1 MTDLNN
7 HLAEAPRA
15 PRLSSGG
22 LEQQMQTYQR
32 NKLDKPGHHEAME
45 LELMAVPEVDE
56 LAPESEGILRK
67 LLRCSSGVK
76 MLNPQNH
83 WSARGVSKLS
93 VAEASTQLSGLKRMF
108 LWAFTLSLIS
118 GIILYWSSSVAYG
131 ADLDMTAFTVKTNP
145 DGTQD
150 YSLSLQVIML
160 MTVLTFLPSIVVMM
174 TSFTRIIIVLAILRQ
189 AMGLQTSPSNQI
201 LLGLAFFMTIYIMT
215 PVLNDIYNEAI
226 VPYMNDQIQAR
237 EAIEIGQKPLHSFM
251 RAQVR
256 MSDLN
261 AFMEYADIEVATP
274 EEVPFHVL
282 IPAFIVS
289 ELKTAFQIG
298 FMLFLPFLI
307 IDLVVASI
315 LMAMGMMML
324 SPMIVSLPFKLMLF
338 VLVDGWTLIM
348 GTLLASYG
356 IGVPA

>member
-1 MTDLNN
+1 MMMYREKSVLQKDP
-7 HLAEAPRA
+7 HV
-15 PRLSSGG
+15 
-22 LEQQMQTYQR
+22 
-32 NKLDKPGHHEAME
+32 E
-45 LELMAVPEVDE
+45 L
-56 LAPESEGILRK
+56 
-67 LLRCSSGVK
+67 
-76 MLNPQNH
+76 Q
-83 WSARGVSKLS
+83 
-93 VAEASTQLSGLKRMF
+93 GLKRVF
-108 LWAFTLSLIS
+108 FTALTMSIIS
-118 GIILYWSSSVAYG
+118 GLVLYFCSSAQAAS
-131 ADLDMTAFTVKTNP
+131 LDMTAFTVKTNP

-150 YSLSLQVIML
+150 YSLSLQVVML
-160 MTVLTFLPSIVVMM
+160 MTLLTFLPSIIIMM
-174 TSFTRIIIVLAILRQ
+174 TSFTRIVVVLAILRQ
-189 AMGLQTSPSNQI
+189 ALGLQTSPSNQI
-201 LLGLAFFMTIYIMT
+201 LVGLAFFMTIYIMT
-215 PVLNDIYNEAI
+215 PVLNSIYNEAI
-226 VPYMNDQIQAR
+226 VPYMNDQMQAR
-237 EAIEIGQKPLHSFM
+237 DAIVVAQKPLHAFM
-251 RAQVR
+251 REQTR

-261 AFMEYADIEVATP
+261 AFVEYAGIEVATV
-274 EEVPFHVL
+274 EEVPFQVL

>member
-1 MTDLNN
+1 MVNQNT
-7 HLAEAPRA
+7 
-15 PRLSSGG
+15 SS
-22 LEQQMQTYQR
+22 LKADPY
-32 NKLDKPGHHEAME
+32 A
-45 LELMAVPEVDE
+45 
-56 LAPESEGILRK
+56 
-67 LLRCSSGVK
+67 
-76 MLNPQNH
+76 
-83 WSARGVSKLS
+83 
-93 VAEASTQLSGLKRMF
+93 QLQGLKRLFMIG
-108 LWAFTLSLIS
+108 LTWSVIS
-118 GIILYWSSSVAYG
+118 GLILYFCSVTQA

-150 YSLSLQVIML
+150 YSLSLQVVML
-160 MTVLTFLPSIVVMM
+160 MTLLSFLPSIIIMT
-174 TSFTRIIIVLAILRQ
+174 TSFVRIIIVLAILRQ

-201 LLGLAFFMTIYIMT
+201 LVGLAFFMTIYIMT
-215 PVLNDIYNEAI
+215 PVLNSIYNTAI
-226 VPYMNDQIQAR
+226 VPYLNDQMQAR
-237 EAIEIGQKPLHSFM
+237 DAFVVAQKPLHAFM
-251 RAQVR
+251 REQTR

-261 AFMEYADIEVATP
+261 AFMEYADVQVQTP
-274 EEVPFHVL
+274 EEVPLHVL

-348 GTLLASYG
+348 GSLLASYG

>member
-1 MTDLNN
+1 MVNQNT
-7 HLAEAPRA
+7 
-15 PRLSSGG
+15 SS
-22 LEQQMQTYQR
+22 LKADPY
-32 NKLDKPGHHEAME
+32 A
-45 LELMAVPEVDE
+45 
-56 LAPESEGILRK
+56 
-67 LLRCSSGVK
+67 
-76 MLNPQNH
+76 
-83 WSARGVSKLS
+83 
-93 VAEASTQLSGLKRMF
+93 QLQGLKRLFMIG
-108 LWAFTLSLIS
+108 LTWSVIS
-118 GIILYWSSSVAYG
+118 GLILYFCSVTQA

-150 YSLSLQVIML
+150 YSLSLQVVML
-160 MTVLTFLPSIVVMM
+160 VTFLSFLPSIIIMT
-174 TSFTRIIIVLAILRQ
+174 TSFVRIIIVLAILRQ

-201 LLGLAFFMTIYIMT
+201 LVGLAFFMTIYIMT
-215 PVLNDIYNEAI
+215 PVLNSIYNTAI
-226 VPYMNDQIQAR
+226 VPYLNDQMQAR
-237 EAIEIGQKPLHSFM
+237 DAFVVAQKPLHAFM
-251 RAQVR
+251 REQTR

-261 AFMEYADIEVATP
+261 AFMEYADVQVQTP
-274 EEVPFHVL
+274 EEVPLHVL

-348 GTLLASYG
+348 GSLLASYG